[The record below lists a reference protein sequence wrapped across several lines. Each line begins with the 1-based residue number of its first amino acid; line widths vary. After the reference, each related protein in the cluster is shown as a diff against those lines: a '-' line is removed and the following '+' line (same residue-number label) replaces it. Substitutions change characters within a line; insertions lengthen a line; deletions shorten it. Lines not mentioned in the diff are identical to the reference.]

1 METIKLTKFIK
12 MIHLHPE
19 FLTKNG
25 KKEFAVLPYEEF
37 VKLQELLHK
46 LEEDSQIDPLKE
58 IKEIQEKSL
67 SDWEIAISQ
76 IEKSDKTEKK
86 EKIKVLFDSWQEL
99 EDEEQQQETLEI
111 IQGLED
117 ISI

>member
-1 METIKLTKFIK
+1 

-37 VKLQELLHK
+37 VKLQKLLNK

-58 IKEIQEKSL
+58 IKEIQKKSL
-67 SDWEIAISQ
+67 SDWETAINQ
-76 IEKSDKTEKK
+76 IEKSDKIEQK
-86 EKIKVLFDSWQEL
+86 EKIKALFDSWQEL
-99 EDEEQQQETLEI
+99 EDEQEQKETLEI
-111 IQGLED
+111 IQFN
-117 ISI
+117 